1 MKRDVRDRLVLPLLV
16 PVGLLLLIAVVAVGL
31 GILFLFNPMTVAL
44 MIAVVVAAAIIGGIA
59 LALSRPEGE
68 LDNLKRSVIAVAGV
82 APIIVG
88 ALVATDVLAT
98 EDEKVI
104 ERECHFCVPEDAI
117 EVIAE
122 NIVFEPE
129 EIAFPEAQEGSEVTI
144 WFRNQD
150 QGIPHNI
157 WIYPIENGEPQTDA
171 PFFEGETFNG
181 VAAEVY
187 EFAAP
192 APGTYYFNCTV
203 HPQQMTGT
211 VIFGADGGSETSA

>member
-1 MKRDVRDRLVLPLLV
+1 MKQDVRDRLVLPLLV

-31 GILFLFNPMTVAL
+31 GLLLLFNPMAVSV
-44 MIAVVVAAAIIGGIA
+44 MIAIVVAAAIIGGFA
-59 LALSRPEGE
+59 LALSRSEGE
-68 LDNLKRSVIAVAGV
+68 LDNAKRSVIAFAGI
-82 APIIVG
+82 APLAVG
-88 ALVATDVLAT
+88 VLVATGVLDT
-98 EDEKVI
+98 DDTKVI
-104 ERECHFCVPEDAI
+104 ERECHFCVPEDAV

-122 NIVFEPE
+122 NIVFSPE
-129 EIAFPEAQEGSEVTI
+129 EIAFPEAEEGSEVSI
-144 WFRNQD
+144 FFRNQD

-157 WIYPIENGEPQTDA
+157 YIYPIQDGDPQLDE
-171 PFFEGETFNG
+171 PFFEGGTFDG
-181 VAAEVY
+181 VAQELY